1 MRDYVHI
8 FVGSGFISGVVNQQD
23 CLTGRKEFMT
33 SHWYVIHT
41 YAGFEGRVRTGIVER
56 ANQLGMGEAV
66 GQVLV
71 PTEDVVEFKEGKRRA
86 SKRKFFPGYV
96 LLEANGPINDEMV
109 AMIKETPKVTGFVGG
124 GVRPIPLDPEEV
136 STLLKQLEAGVSA
149 PRELANFSKGDNVR
163 IVDGPFLGFN
173 GLVDEVDQ
181 DHARVKALV
190 SIFGR
195 STPVELAFS
204 QVERT

>member
-1 MRDYVHI
+1 MA
-8 FVGSGFISGVVNQQD
+8 
-23 CLTGRKEFMT
+23 

-56 ANQLGMGEAV
+56 ANQLGLGEAV

-96 LLEANGPINDEMV
+96 LLEANGPISDEVVM
-109 AMIKETPKVTGFVGG
+109 MIKETPKVTGFVGG
-124 GVRPIPLDPEEV
+124 GTRPIPLDPEEV
-136 STLLKQLEAGVSA
+136 STLLSQLESGVSA
-149 PRELANFSKGDNVR
+149 PRELASFAKGDNVR

-173 GLVDEVDQ
+173 GMVDEVDQ
-181 DHARVKALV
+181 DHGRVKALV

-204 QVERT
+204 QVERG

>member
-1 MRDYVHI
+1 MA
-8 FVGSGFISGVVNQQD
+8 
-23 CLTGRKEFMT
+23 

-56 ANQLGMGEAV
+56 ANQLGMAESV

-71 PTEDVVEFKEGKRRA
+71 PTEDVVEFKDGKRRS

-96 LLEANGPINDEMV
+96 LLEATKPLNDEVMT
-109 AMIKETPKVTGFVGG
+109 MIKETPKVTGFVGG
-124 GVRPIPLDPEEV
+124 GTRPVPLYPEEV
-136 STLLKQLEAGVSA
+136 ETLLKQLESGATA

-173 GLVDEVDQ
+173 GLVDEVDE
-181 DHARVKALV
+181 DHGRVKALV

-204 QVERT
+204 QVERA

>member
-1 MRDYVHI
+1 MA
-8 FVGSGFISGVVNQQD
+8 
-23 CLTGRKEFMT
+23 

-41 YAGFEGRVRTGIVER
+41 YAGYEGRVRAGIVER
-56 ANQLGMGEAV
+56 ANQLGMADSV
-66 GQVLV
+66 AQVLV
-71 PTEDVVEFKEGKRRA
+71 PTEDVVEFKDGKRRA

-96 LLEANGPINDEMV
+96 LLEANGPLGDDVVN
-109 AMIKETPKVTGFVGG
+109 MIKETPKVTGFIGG
-124 GVRPIPLDPEEV
+124 GARPIPLDPEEV
-136 STLLKQLEAGVSA
+136 STLLKQLESGVTA

-181 DHARVKALV
+181 DHGRVKALV

-204 QVERT
+204 QVERV

>member
-1 MRDYVHI
+1 M
-8 FVGSGFISGVVNQQD
+8 
-23 CLTGRKEFMT
+23 E

-56 ANQLGMGEAV
+56 ANQLGLSESV

-71 PTEDVVEFKEGKRRA
+71 PTEEVVEFKEGKRRA

-96 LLEANGPINDEMV
+96 LLESHGPLNDEVV

-124 GVRPIPLDPEEV
+124 GGGRPIPLYPEEV
-136 STLLKQLEAGVSA
+136 EVLLKQLESGVST

-173 GLVDEVDQ
+173 GMVDEVDQ
-181 DHARVKALV
+181 DHGRVKALV

-204 QVERT
+204 QVERA

>member
-1 MRDYVHI
+1 
-8 FVGSGFISGVVNQQD
+8 
-23 CLTGRKEFMT
+23 MT

-41 YAGFEGRVRTGIVER
+41 YAGYEGRVKTGIMER
-56 ANQLGMGEAV
+56 ANQMGMV
-66 GQVLV
+66 DLISQVLI

-96 LLEANGPINDEMV
+96 LLEANGPLSDDAV

-136 STLLKQLEAGVSA
+136 DTLLKQLETGVA
-149 PRELANFSKGDNVR
+149 TPRERVSFSKGDSVR

-173 GLVDEVDQ
+173 GMVDEVDQ
-181 DHARVKALV
+181 DHGRIKALV

-195 STPVELAFS
+195 STPVELAFT
-204 QVERT
+204 QVERA

>member
-1 MRDYVHI
+1 M
-8 FVGSGFISGVVNQQD
+8 S
-23 CLTGRKEFMT
+23 

-41 YAGFEGRVRTGIVER
+41 YAGYEGRVRAGIVER
-56 ANQLGMGEAV
+56 ANQLGMADSV
-66 GQVLV
+66 AQVLV

-96 LLEANGPINDEMV
+96 LLEANGPLGDEV
-109 AMIKETPKVTGFVGG
+109 VTMIKETPKVTGFIGG
-124 GVRPIPLDPEEV
+124 GTRPIPLDPDEV
-136 STLLKQLEAGVSA
+136 ATLLKQLESGVTA

-181 DHARVKALV
+181 DHGRVKALV

-204 QVERT
+204 QVERV

>member
-1 MRDYVHI
+1 LRDYVHI

-71 PTEDVVEFKEGKRRA
+71 PTEDVVEFKEGKRRT

-136 STLLKQLEAGVSA
+136 STLLNQLEAGVSA

>member
-1 MRDYVHI
+1 M
-8 FVGSGFISGVVNQQD
+8 S
-23 CLTGRKEFMT
+23 

-41 YAGFEGRVRTGIVER
+41 YAGYEGRVRAGIVER
-56 ANQLGMGEAV
+56 ANQLGMADSV
-66 GQVLV
+66 AQVLV

-96 LLEANGPINDEMV
+96 LLEANGPLGDEVV
-109 AMIKETPKVTGFVGG
+109 AMIKETPKVTGFIGG
-124 GVRPIPLDPEEV
+124 GTRPIPLDPDEV
-136 STLLKQLEAGVSA
+136 ATLLKQLESGVTA
-149 PRELANFSKGDNVR
+149 PREFANFSKGDNVR

-181 DHARVKALV
+181 DHGRVKALV

-204 QVERT
+204 QVERV

>member
-1 MRDYVHI
+1 
-8 FVGSGFISGVVNQQD
+8 
-23 CLTGRKEFMT
+23 
-33 SHWYVIHT
+33 
-41 YAGFEGRVRTGIVER
+41 
-56 ANQLGMGEAV
+56 
-66 GQVLV
+66 
-71 PTEDVVEFKEGKRRA
+71 
-86 SKRKFFPGYV
+86 
-96 LLEANGPINDEMV
+96 MV
-109 AMIKETPKVTGFVGG
+109 TMIKETPKVTGFVGG
-124 GVRPIPLDPEEV
+124 GTRPIPLDPEEV
-136 STLLKQLEAGVSA
+136 ATLLKQLEAGVSA
-149 PRELANFSKGDNVR
+149 PRELASFSKGDNVR

>member
-1 MRDYVHI
+1 M
-8 FVGSGFISGVVNQQD
+8 
-23 CLTGRKEFMT
+23 E

-56 ANQLGMGEAV
+56 ANQLGLSEAL

-71 PTEDVVEFKEGKRRA
+71 PTEDVVEFKEGKRVA

-96 LLEANGPINDEMV
+96 LLESHGPLNDDLV
-109 AMIKETPKVTGFVGG
+109 VMIKETPKVTGFIGG
-124 GVRPIPLDPEEV
+124 DGRPIPLYPEEV
-136 STLLKQLEAGVSA
+136 KTLLSQLESGVSV
-149 PRELANFSKGDNVR
+149 PRELVSFSKGSNVR

-173 GLVDEVDQ
+173 GMVDEVDQ
-181 DHARVKALV
+181 DHGRVKVLV

-195 STPVELAFS
+195 STPVELAFA
-204 QVERT
+204 QVERV

>member
-1 MRDYVHI
+1 MA
-8 FVGSGFISGVVNQQD
+8 
-23 CLTGRKEFMT
+23 

-41 YAGFEGRVRTGIVER
+41 YAGYEGRVRAGIVER
-56 ANQLGMGEAV
+56 ANQLGMADSV
-66 GQVLV
+66 AQVLV
-71 PTEDVVEFKEGKRRA
+71 PTEDVVEFKDGKRRA

-96 LLEANGPINDEMV
+96 LLEANGPLGDDVVN
-109 AMIKETPKVTGFVGG
+109 MIKETPKVTGFIGG
-124 GVRPIPLDPEEV
+124 GTRPIPLDPDEV
-136 STLLKQLEAGVSA
+136 STLLKQLESGVTA

-163 IVDGPFLGFN
+163 IVDGPFLGFT

-181 DHARVKALV
+181 DHGRVKALV

-204 QVERT
+204 QVERV

>member
-1 MRDYVHI
+1 MA
-8 FVGSGFISGVVNQQD
+8 
-23 CLTGRKEFMT
+23 

-41 YAGFEGRVRTGIVER
+41 YAGYEGRVRAGIVER
-56 ANQLGMGEAV
+56 ANQLGMADSV
-66 GQVLV
+66 AQVLV
-71 PTEDVVEFKEGKRRA
+71 PTEDVVEFKDGKRRA

-96 LLEANGPINDEMV
+96 LLESNGPLGDEV
-109 AMIKETPKVTGFVGG
+109 VNMIKDTPKVTGFIGG
-124 GVRPIPLDPEEV
+124 GTRPIPLDPEEV
-136 STLLKQLEAGVSA
+136 STLLKQLESGVTA

-181 DHARVKALV
+181 DHGRVKALV

-204 QVERT
+204 QVERV

>member
-1 MRDYVHI
+1 MA
-8 FVGSGFISGVVNQQD
+8 
-23 CLTGRKEFMT
+23 

-41 YAGFEGRVRTGIVER
+41 YAGYEGRVRAGIVER
-56 ANQLGMGEAV
+56 ANQLGMADSV
-66 GQVLV
+66 AQVLV
-71 PTEDVVEFKEGKRRA
+71 PTEDVVEFKDGKRRA

-96 LLEANGPINDEMV
+96 LLESNGPLGDDVVN
-109 AMIKETPKVTGFVGG
+109 MIKDTPKVTGFIGG
-124 GVRPIPLDPEEV
+124 GTRPIPLDPEEV
-136 STLLKQLEAGVSA
+136 STLLKQLESGVTA

-181 DHARVKALV
+181 DHGRVKALV

-204 QVERT
+204 QVERV

>member
-1 MRDYVHI
+1 MAESV
-8 FVGSGFISGVVNQQD
+8 
-23 CLTGRKEFMT
+23 
-33 SHWYVIHT
+33 
-41 YAGFEGRVRTGIVER
+41 A
-56 ANQLGMGEAV
+56 
-66 GQVLV
+66 QVLV
-71 PTEDVVEFKEGKRRA
+71 PTEDVVEFKDGKRRA

-96 LLEANGPINDEMV
+96 LLETNGPLGDDVVN
-109 AMIKETPKVTGFVGG
+109 MIKETPKVTGFIGG
-124 GVRPIPLDPEEV
+124 GARPIPLDPEEV
-136 STLLKQLEAGVSA
+136 STLLKQLESGATA

-181 DHARVKALV
+181 DHGRVKALV

-204 QVERT
+204 QVERV

>member
-1 MRDYVHI
+1 LRDYVHI

-136 STLLKQLEAGVSA
+136 STLLKQLESGVSA

-204 QVERT
+204 QVERS

>member
-1 MRDYVHI
+1 
-8 FVGSGFISGVVNQQD
+8 
-23 CLTGRKEFMT
+23 MT

-124 GVRPIPLDPEEV
+124 GVRPISLDPEEV
-136 STLLKQLEAGVSA
+136 STLLKQLETGVSA

>member
-1 MRDYVHI
+1 MA
-8 FVGSGFISGVVNQQD
+8 
-23 CLTGRKEFMT
+23 

-41 YAGFEGRVRTGIVER
+41 YAGYEGRVRAGIVER
-56 ANQLGMGEAV
+56 ANQLGMADSV
-66 GQVLV
+66 AQVLV
-71 PTEDVVEFKEGKRRA
+71 PTEDVVEFKDGKRRA

-96 LLEANGPINDEMV
+96 LLEANGPLGDDVVN
-109 AMIKETPKVTGFVGG
+109 MIKETPKVTGFIGG
-124 GVRPIPLDPEEV
+124 GARPIPLDPEEV
-136 STLLKQLEAGVSA
+136 STLLKQLESGATA

-181 DHARVKALV
+181 DHGRVKALV

-204 QVERT
+204 QVERV

>member
-1 MRDYVHI
+1 M
-8 FVGSGFISGVVNQQD
+8 G
-23 CLTGRKEFMT
+23 

-41 YAGFEGRVRTGIVER
+41 YAGYEGRVRTGIVER
-56 ANQLGMGEAV
+56 ANQLGMTDSV
-66 GQVLV
+66 IQVLV
-71 PTEDVVEFKEGKRRA
+71 PTEDVVEFRDGKRRA

-96 LLEANGPINDEMV
+96 LLEASGPLGDDVVN
-109 AMIKETPKVTGFVGG
+109 MIKETPKVTGFIGG
-124 GVRPIPLDPEEV
+124 GARPIPLDPEEV
-136 STLLKQLEAGVSA
+136 STLLKQLESGVTA

-204 QVERT
+204 QVERV